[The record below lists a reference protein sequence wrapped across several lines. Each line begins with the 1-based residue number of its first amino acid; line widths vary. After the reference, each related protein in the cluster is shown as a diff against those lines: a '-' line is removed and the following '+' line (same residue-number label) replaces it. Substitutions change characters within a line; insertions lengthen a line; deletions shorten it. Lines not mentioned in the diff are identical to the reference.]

1 MWSTH
6 SRLIEPIRQAY
17 CTGLTL
23 ADALKHSI
31 DVEAPRSRLRAPTST
46 RMARPGRPEQ
56 SRTARSSRQLRRF
69 LYGTRMR
76 FSVRTGPRG
85 AQRCDDRE
93 RAMMRWGMPPPPRTG
108 GPPFTNIR
116 DISLPHWRVW
126 RTSSNRKLLAP
137 NRFQSMGTLHHCKL
151 LSFLALMDVGIAC
164 SRLVV
169 GMRLKAAIWVSPYRF
184 CHSA

>member
-1 MWSTH
+1 MMWSTH
-6 SRLIEPIRQAY
+6 SRRIEPIRQAY

-31 DVEAPRSRLRAPTST
+31 DVEAPRSRLQAPTST

-69 LYGTRMR
+69 QHGTRMR
-76 FSVRTGPRG
+76 FSVRAGPRG

-93 RAMMRWGMPPPPRTG
+93 RVMMRWGMPPPPRAGAARQSPTSAIF
-108 GPPFTNIR
+108 PC
-116 DISLPHWRVW
+116 RVW
-126 RTSSNRKLLAP
+126 WTSSNRKLLAP

-151 LSFLALMDVGIAC
+151 LSFLALI
-164 SRLVV
+164 VV
-169 GMRLKAAIWVSPYRF
+169 RV
-184 CHSA
+184 

>member
-31 DVEAPRSRLRAPTST
+31 DVEAPRSRLQAPTST

-76 FSVRTGPRG
+76 FSVRAGPRG

-93 RAMMRWGMPPPPRTG
+93 RIMMRWGMPPPPRAGAARQSPTSAIF
-108 GPPFTNIR
+108 PC
-116 DISLPHWRVW
+116 RVW